1 MEFSL
6 FLLLF
11 FGTRDR
17 FGSEKHS
24 IDTGLIFRYHVVCNR
39 AQFV

>member
-6 FLLLF
+6 FLPLF
-11 FGTRDR
+11 FGNRDH